1 VIVDA
6 TITQREV
13 RGLAGLTRRS
23 GSRGD
28 VMPGLTGRFNTLMK
42 AKVSSVLDRA
52 EDPGETL
59 DYSYEKQL
67 ELLQQ
72 AKSGIVDVVTSKKRL
87 QQQEGTL
94 REQVAKLDGQAR
106 QALAAGNEDLSRQ
119 ALTRKQAI
127 QDELGSLDQQVA
139 DLERQQQQL
148 TDGENKLQAKVEAF
162 RTQKEVVKAQ
172 YSAAD
177 AQVQISE
184 AATGVGEQMADVGLA
199 MQRAMD
205 KTENMK
211 ARADAV
217 GELEQAGTF
226 DDPTE
231 LGGGGDDLDRQLA
244 QVTSAGAVN
253 SELEKM
259 KAELAAGG
267 ATPQLPSGGAKEA
280 GA

>member
-1 VIVDA
+1 
-6 TITQREV
+6 
-13 RGLAGLTRRS
+13 
-23 GSRGD
+23 
-28 VMPGLTGRFNTLMK
+28 MPGLSGRFNTLVK
-42 AKVSSVLDRA
+42 AKVSSLLDRA
-52 EDPGETL
+52 EDPAETL

-72 AKSGIVDVVTSKKRL
+72 TKSGILELVTSKKRM

-94 REQVAKLDGQAR
+94 RDQAAKLDAQAR

-119 ALTRKQAI
+119 ALMRKQAI
-127 QDELGSLDQQVA
+127 TDELGGLDQQIA

-148 TDGENKLQAKVEAF
+148 TDSEAKLQAKVEAF
-162 RTQKEVVKAQ
+162 RTKKEVIKAQ

-184 AATGVGEQMADVGLA
+184 AATGVGEEMADVGLA
-199 MQRAMD
+199 MQRAID

-226 DDPTE
+226 DDLTQ
-231 LGGGGDDLDRQLA
+231 LDGGKDDLDHQLE
-244 QVTSAGAVN
+244 QVTSASAVD

-259 KAELAAGG
+259 KAELAAGS
-267 ATPQLPSGGAKEA
+267 PPEQLPSGDEKGA
-280 GA
+280 GS

>member
-1 VIVDA
+1 
-6 TITQREV
+6 
-13 RGLAGLTRRS
+13 
-23 GSRGD
+23 
-28 VMPGLTGRFNTLMK
+28 MPGLTGRFNTLMK
-42 AKVSSVLDRA
+42 TKISSVLDRA

-72 AKSGIVDVVTSKKRL
+72 AKSGIADIVTSKKRL
-87 QQQEGTL
+87 QQQEGSL
-94 REQVAKLDGQAR
+94 HAQVAKLDGQAR

-119 ALTRKQAI
+119 ALTRKQMI
-127 QDELGSLDQQVA
+127 QDELGSLDEQVA

-148 TDGENKLQAKVEAF
+148 TDGEIKLQAKVEAF

-231 LGGGGDDLDRQLA
+231 LGGGANDLDRRLA
-244 QVTSAGAVN
+244 QLTSASAVD

-259 KAELAAGG
+259 KAELGAG
-267 ATPQLPSGGAKEA
+267 APPPQLPGGSGKEA
-280 GA
+280 

>member
-1 VIVDA
+1 
-6 TITQREV
+6 
-13 RGLAGLTRRS
+13 
-23 GSRGD
+23 
-28 VMPGLTGRFNTLMK
+28 MPGLTGRFNTLMK
-42 AKVSSVLDRA
+42 SKVSSVLDRA
-52 EDPGETL
+52 EDPAETL

-87 QQQEGTL
+87 QQQEDTL
-94 REQVAKLDGQAR
+94 RAQVTKLDGQAR

-127 QDELGSLDQQVA
+127 QDELNSLDQQVA
-139 DLERQQQQL
+139 DLEHQQQQL
-148 TDGENKLQAKVEAF
+148 TDGETKLHAKVEAF

-199 MQRAMD
+199 VQRAMD

-226 DDPTE
+226 DDPTA
-231 LGGGGDDLDRQLA
+231 LGAGGDDLDHQLA
-244 QVTSAGAVN
+244 QLTSSTEVD
-253 SELEKM
+253 SELAKM
-259 KAELAAGG
+259 KAELNPA
-267 ATPQLPSGGAKEA
+267 ATPAQLSSGSAGPAEA

>member
-1 VIVDA
+1 
-6 TITQREV
+6 
-13 RGLAGLTRRS
+13 
-23 GSRGD
+23 
-28 VMPGLTGRFNTLMK
+28 MPGLTGRFNTLMK
-42 AKVSSVLDRA
+42 SKVSSVLDRA

-87 QQQEGTL
+87 QQQEGSL
-94 REQVAKLDGQAR
+94 RDQVAKLDGQAR

-127 QDELGSLDQQVA
+127 VDELGSLDQQVA
-139 DLERQQQQL
+139 DLEHQQQQL
-148 TDGENKLQAKVEAF
+148 IDGENKMQAKIAAF
-162 RTQKEVVKAQ
+162 RTQKEVIKAQ

-177 AQVQISE
+177 AQVQISQ
-184 AATGVGEQMADVGLA
+184 AASGVGEQMADVGLA

-217 GELEQAGTF
+217 GELDQAGTF
-226 DDPTE
+226 DDPSE

-244 QVTSAGAVN
+244 QLTSGSAVD
-253 SELEKM
+253 SEMEKM
-259 KAELAAGG
+259 KAELAAGK
-267 ATPQLPSGGAKEA
+267 TPQQLPSGSGTEA
-280 GA
+280 GS

>member
-1 VIVDA
+1 
-6 TITQREV
+6 
-13 RGLAGLTRRS
+13 
-23 GSRGD
+23 
-28 VMPGLTGRFNTLMK
+28 MPGLEGRFSTLVK
-42 AKVSSVLDRA
+42 AKVSAVLDRA
-52 EDPGETL
+52 EDPAETL

-87 QQQEGTL
+87 QSQEGTL
-94 REQVAKLDGQAR
+94 REQAAKLDGQAR

-127 QDELGSLDQQVA
+127 EDELGSLDQQVA
-139 DLERQQQQL
+139 ELEGQQQQL
-148 TDGENKLQAKVEAF
+148 TDSESKLQAKVEAF
-162 RTQKEVVKAQ
+162 RTQKEVIKAQ

-199 MQRAMD
+199 MQRAVD

-217 GELEQAGTF
+217 GELEQAGTL

-231 LGGGGDDLDRQLA
+231 LGGGGDDLDRQLE
-244 QVTSAGAVN
+244 QVTSAGAVD

-259 KAELAAGG
+259 KAELAGG
-267 ATPQLPSGGAKEA
+267 AAPKQLPGGGEKEA
-280 GA
+280 GS

>member
-1 VIVDA
+1 
-6 TITQREV
+6 
-13 RGLAGLTRRS
+13 
-23 GSRGD
+23 
-28 VMPGLTGRFNTLMK
+28 MPGLEGRFNTLVK
-42 AKVSSVLDRA
+42 AKVSAVLDRA

-72 AKSGIVDVVTSKKRL
+72 AKSGIVEVVTSKKRL
-87 QQQEGTL
+87 QLQEGTL
-94 REQVAKLDGQAR
+94 RDQAAKLDGQAR

-127 QDELGSLDQQVA
+127 EDELGSLDQQVA
-139 DLERQQQQL
+139 DLEHQQQQL
-148 TDGENKLQAKVEAF
+148 TDNENKLQAKVEAF
-162 RTQKEVVKAQ
+162 RTQKEVIKAQ

-199 MQRAMD
+199 VQRAME

-217 GELEQAGTF
+217 GELEQAGTL
-226 DDPTE
+226 DDSTE
-231 LGGGGDDLDRQLA
+231 LGGGGDDLDRKLA
-244 QVTSAGAVN
+244 QVTSTGAVDA
-253 SELEKM
+253 ELEKM
-259 KAELAAGG
+259 KAELAGGG
-267 ATPQLPSGGAKEA
+267 APQQLPTGGEEA

>member
-1 VIVDA
+1 
-6 TITQREV
+6 
-13 RGLAGLTRRS
+13 
-23 GSRGD
+23 
-28 VMPGLTGRFNTLMK
+28 MK

-52 EDPGETL
+52 EDPAETL

-72 AKSGIVDVVTSKKRL
+72 AKSGIVDVVTAKKRL
-87 QQQEGTL
+87 QQQEQGL
-94 REQVAKLDGQAR
+94 HEQVAKLDGQAR
-106 QALAAGNEDLSRQ
+106 QALAAGNEELTRQ

-139 DLERQQQQL
+139 DLEHQQQQL
-148 TDGENKLQAKVEAF
+148 IDSEDKLKAKVEAF
-162 RTQKEVVKAQ
+162 RIQKEVVKAQ

-177 AQVQISE
+177 AQVQISA

-199 MQRAMD
+199 VQRAMD

-231 LGGGGDDLDRQLA
+231 LGGGSGDDLDRQLE
-244 QVTSAGAVN
+244 QLTSGSEVD

-259 KAELAAGG
+259 KAELAAG
-267 ATPQLPSGGAKEA
+267 APAPQLPSGDGKDSAA
-280 GA
+280 

>member
-1 VIVDA
+1 
-6 TITQREV
+6 
-13 RGLAGLTRRS
+13 
-23 GSRGD
+23 
-28 VMPGLTGRFNTLMK
+28 MPGLTGRFNTLMK
-42 AKVSSVLDRA
+42 SKVSSVLDRA
-52 EDPGETL
+52 EDPADTL

-87 QQQEGTL
+87 QQQEDTL
-94 REQVAKLDGQAR
+94 RAQVVKLDAQAR

-127 QDELGSLDQQVA
+127 QDELGSLDQQIA
-139 DLERQQQQL
+139 DLEHQQQQL
-148 TDGENKLQAKVEAF
+148 TDGETKLQAKVEAF

-177 AQVQISE
+177 AQVKISE

-199 MQRAMD
+199 VQRAMD

-226 DDPTE
+226 DDPTA
-231 LGGGGDDLDRQLA
+231 LGAGGDDLDHQLA
-244 QVTSAGAVN
+244 QLTSSSEVD
-253 SELEKM
+253 SELAKM
-259 KAELAAGG
+259 KAELNPGAAP
-267 ATPQLPSGGAKEA
+267 AQLSSGSDSPTEA

>member
-1 VIVDA
+1 
-6 TITQREV
+6 
-13 RGLAGLTRRS
+13 
-23 GSRGD
+23 
-28 VMPGLTGRFNTLMK
+28 MPGLTGRFNTLMK
-42 AKVSSVLDRA
+42 SKVSSVLDRA

-87 QQQEGTL
+87 QQQEGGL
-94 REQVAKLDGQAR
+94 RDQVTKLDGQAR

-127 QDELGSLDQQVA
+127 QGELDSLDQQIA
-139 DLERQQQQL
+139 DLEQQQQQL
-148 TDGENKLQAKVEAF
+148 TDGEVKLQAKVEAF

-177 AQVQISE
+177 AQVQISA

-226 DDPTE
+226 DDPMQ
-231 LGGGGDDLDRQLA
+231 LGGGGDDLDHQLA
-244 QVTSAGAVN
+244 QLTSGSEVD

-259 KAELAAGG
+259 KAELAAG
-267 ATPQLPSGGAKEA
+267 APAQQLQSGSGPEA

>member
-1 VIVDA
+1 
-6 TITQREV
+6 
-13 RGLAGLTRRS
+13 
-23 GSRGD
+23 
-28 VMPGLTGRFNTLMK
+28 MPGLTGRFNTLVK

-72 AKSGIVDVVTSKKRL
+72 AKSGIVEVVTSKKRL

-94 REQVAKLDGQAR
+94 REQVVKLDGQAR

-127 QDELGSLDQQVA
+127 QDELGTLDQQVA
-139 DLERQQQQL
+139 DLEHQQQQL
-148 TDGENKLQAKVEAF
+148 IDGENKLQAKVQAF

-199 MQRAMD
+199 VQRVTE

-244 QVTSAGAVN
+244 QLTSGGAVD

-259 KAELAAGG
+259 KAELAAGT
-267 ATPQLPSGGAKEA
+267 AAPELPSGGGTEA
-280 GA
+280 AA